1 MRKVLV
7 TRPEPGAS
15 ATAERLMRM
24 GFKAVVASVMRIEG
38 TGGGIPDGPF
48 DGIVVTSANAL
59 GGLTDISEA
68 MKSLPV
74 FCVGERTA
82 DAARRAGFHRAESAG
97 GDARHLLTV
106 LVGRFQSGTRVLY
119 LAGSVRKPDVED
131 ELGRHGIHCET
142 VETYHAIP
150 EREWPSVLLAGIRDC
165 DAVLHYSR
173 AAVEAFLAVAGRSGF
188 DPTGKSMHHLCL
200 SEDVAEPLRR
210 AGAFLIKVA
219 RTPNEDAL
227 FLLLN
232 DAQRP

>member
-1 MRKVLV
+1 
-7 TRPEPGAS
+7 
-15 ATAERLMRM
+15 MRM
-24 GFKAVVASVMRIEG
+24 GFKAVVAPVMRIEG
-38 TGGGIPDGPF
+38 TGVGIPDGPF

-74 FCVGERTA
+74 LCVGKRTA

-97 GDARHLLTV
+97 GDAGHLVTV
-106 LVGRFQSGTRVLY
+106 IGGRFQAGTLVLY
-119 LAGSVRKPDVED
+119 LAGSVRKPDVE
-131 ELGRHGIHCET
+131 EGLRRHGILCET

-150 EREWPSVLLAGIRDC
+150 ETEWPSMLLAGITAC

-173 AAVEAFLAVAGRSGF
+173 AAAEAFLAVAGRSGF

-210 AGAFLIKVA
+210 AGVFLIKVA